1 MNFDELTRA
10 IADASVLAKSLSAP
24 VSGDDKK
31 IAAAAADG
39 EAAGGAKGTEDD
51 DDDDGEGGTDGDAD
65 GESDDEANE
74 NDDEEGTKA
83 RARPMVKS
91 FKLQLEDGSEMEAFD
106 GTEMVKALTER
117 IDADNEKFLKSFGSA
132 LELVTQLTKALTETR
147 GDLASTRE
155 DVKSQKETIE
165 TLQKSLKTLGAQGR
179 GRVSTVS
186 VLEKPVGK
194 PAEKPAPTRQEIM
207 SKAMSALSAKRITG
221 SEATRLEAA
230 LNAGV
235 SPQKDVL
242 ERIFSA

>member
-24 VSGDDKK
+24 ASGDDKK

-39 EAAGGAKGTEDD
+39 EAAGGAKGPEDD
-51 DDDDGEGGTDGDAD
+51 DDDDDEGGTDGDAD
-65 GESDDEANE
+65 GDDEANE
-74 NDDEEGTKA
+74 GDDEEGTKA

-147 GDLASTRE
+147 GDLASTKE

-165 TLQKSLKTLGAQGR
+165 TLQKSLKSLGAQGR
-179 GRVSTVS
+179 GRMSTVS
-186 VLEKPVGK
+186 VLEKPTGK
-194 PAEKPAPTRQEIM
+194 PVEKPAPTRQEIM

>member
-24 VSGDDKK
+24 ASGDDKK

-39 EAAGGAKGTEDD
+39 EAAGGAKGPEDD
-51 DDDDGEGGTDGDAD
+51 DDG
-65 GESDDEANE
+65 DDEANE
-74 NDDEEGTKA
+74 GDDEEGTKA

-147 GDLASTRE
+147 GDLASTKE

-165 TLQKSLKTLGAQGR
+165 TLQKSLKSLGAQGR
-179 GRVSTVS
+179 GRMSTVS
-186 VLEKPVGK
+186 VLSG
-194 PAEKPAPTRQEIM
+194 TRAGLQF
-207 SKAMSALSAKRITG
+207 
-221 SEATRLEAA
+221 EATLQLPPDALVHSTSFGPVVPVRVTLAA
-230 LNAGV
+230 
-235 SPQKDVL
+235 P
-242 ERIFSA
+242 